1 MNKFEKK
8 FKELITNIS
17 DDTFFEIKS
26 GLCFEFA
33 NTCDGFDKDIKSQKD
48 VPQYLKE
55 LKEYVN
61 YMEEAYESTK
71 TILEAD
77 RTDILMLFDFNDSE
91 YQDKINKSI
100 MLTLENNSEIAIG
113 RVDGQ
118 IALNYLRS
126 DSNDNT
132 KDLDRLEA
140 FLYE

>member
-1 MNKFEKK
+1 MNKFEKN
-8 FKELITNIS
+8 FKELIANIS

-61 YMEEAYESTK
+61 YIEEAYESTK

-100 MLTLENNSEIAIG
+100 MLTLENNSEIAIE
-113 RVDGQ
+113 RVGGQ
-118 IALNYLRS
+118 IALNYSRS
-126 DSNDNT
+126 DNKDNT